1 MENKGNKGRTFI
13 LLIFALT
20 ASLVLLVRAVILSS
34 SASRSYSDPVVS
46 VRNIR
51 GTIYD
56 RRGNTLA
63 FDTSTT
69 GFLFSSENGLQEAA
83 SLIAEYTDL
92 PALEITSLVE
102 GGTYFIPLGVS
113 SLSITDEIES
123 LIAEA
128 GIGDRV
134 SLTTGTYRSSPYTFL
149 DFLLGKSSSSYSGE
163 GGIEEKY
170 NEYLGAFPTLNERTV
185 RGEDLV
191 LTIDLELEEIL
202 LSALEKED
210 VTLSAAIL
218 NSRGEILAWR
228 GDAEEELLSAITY
241 SHSDE
246 YETMLFERKS
256 CISLDEC
263 TQLSSCYI
271 YLSDTESEALSL
283 IESALRRN
291 GRI

>member
-13 LLIFALT
+13 LLIFALA
-20 ASLVLLVRAVILSS
+20 ASLLLIVRAAVLSS
-34 SASRSYSDPVVS
+34 SASAGYSDPVVS

-69 GFLFSSENGLQEAA
+69 GFLFSSADGVQEAA
-83 SLIAEYTDL
+83 SVIADYTGL
-92 PALEITSLVE
+92 SALEIASLVE
-102 GGTYFIPLGVS
+102 NGTYFVPLSVT
-113 SLSITDEIES
+113 SLSITDEIENIIS
-123 LIAEA
+123 EA
-128 GIGDRV
+128 GIGSRV
-134 SLTTGTYRSSPYTFL
+134 SLSTGSYRSFPYTFL
-149 DFLLGKSSSSYSGE
+149 DFLLGKSSSSHSGE

-170 NEYLGAFPTLNERTV
+170 NDYLSAAPTLNERTV

-191 LTIDLELEEIL
+191 LTIDLFLEEIL
-202 LSALEKED
+202 LSSLEEED
-210 VTLSAAIL
+210 VTLTAAIL
-218 NSRGEILAWR
+218 NSRGEILAYY
-228 GDAEEELLSAITY
+228 GEVDSMLLSAITY

-246 YETMLFERKS
+246 YETVLFPRES
-256 CISLDEC
+256 CISLEEC
-263 TQLSSCYI
+263 TPLSSYFI
-271 YLSDTESEALSL
+271 YVSDTESEALSL